1 MPSSLVLFLLLGVA
15 CLLVVFLGAFRFLS
29 RIIKWELAWD
39 WRLLHFGAH
48 LFGLGLIMGALSC
61 LLVLA
66 HFGHLH

>member
-1 MPSSLVLFLLLGVA
+1 MSSILLFALLGFIA
-15 CLLVVFLGAFRFLS
+15 LLVVFLGAFRFLS

-48 LFGLGLIMGALSC
+48 LFGLGLMMGVLSC